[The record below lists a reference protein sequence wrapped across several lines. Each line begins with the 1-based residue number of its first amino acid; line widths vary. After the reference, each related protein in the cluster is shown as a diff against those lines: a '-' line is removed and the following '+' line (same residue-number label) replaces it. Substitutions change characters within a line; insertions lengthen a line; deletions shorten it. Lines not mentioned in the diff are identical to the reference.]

1 MPLTPCL
8 SLELMYRAAKGRPI
22 FLRSEI
28 KDTPYLQNRA
38 LNHPV
43 SAGIE
48 LTEIFAIDVS
58 DTR

>member
-1 MPLTPCL
+1 
-8 SLELMYRAAKGRPI
+8 MYRAAKGRPI